1 MAAKSSYETLFS
13 SYGRNSYDFSLDM
26 KDLV

>member
-1 MAAKSSYETLFS
+1 MAAKSSYKTLFS